1 MGSLDFDRDPILVL
15 DFDRWSSSLALD
27 GLETDRVFVE
37 SPPIRRDPDLPV
49 NDVIERDGGTPW
61 ARRSGA
67 TCLPPP
73 REGVPPCC
81 SLRPPLPPT
90 PAEQSRALPDLAAA
104 NGVVADAA
112 PMPSPLLFLAGGGD
126 IRSVLRCTLLKR

>member
-1 MGSLDFDRDPILVL
+1 MGSLDFDRDPILVI

-37 SPPIRRDPDLPV
+37 TRAPASTSPPIRREPDLPV
-49 NDVIERDGGTPW
+49 DDVFDRDGGTPW
-61 ARRSGA
+61 ARRSVA

-73 REGVPPCC
+73 RGGVPPCC

-126 IRSVLRCTLLKR
+126 S